1 MILCKSTQNKK
12 TRPIKTIQVTI
23 EDFPRRPAYHFKT
36 EQERTKFI
44 KRLERLCRGSMEYRQ
59 YVKYLREN
67 MDMNRCEVLQGLVSS
82 KEKQYSIEIHHEPLT
97 LFSIVDIVLAKY
109 EDLGRCI
116 DPFAI
121 ANDVMCLHYEG
132 KVGLIPLSKTMHE
145 LVHAGQVFIP
155 LTHIYQYEGL
165 VQFVDEYE
173 QWINPNI
180 QDALQYKIDMTLK
193 CGDIQSD
200 ILNPEFVYVDVDG
213 YTLPQIPD
221 EWGKR
226 KLLTDPEDLA
236 NFDRLRA
243 NNSSDSNATEAP
255 AEFRIGD
262 TL

>member
-59 YVKYLREN
+59 YVKFLREK
-67 MDMNRCEVLQGLVSS
+67 MDMNRCEVLQGLAST
-82 KEKQYSIEIHHEPLT
+82 KDKQYSIEIHHEPLT
-97 LFSIVDIVLAKY
+97 LFAIVDIVLSKY
-109 EDLGRCI
+109 EDLGRMI

-165 VQFVDEYE
+165 CL
-173 QWINPNI
+173 I
-180 QDALQYKIDMTLK
+180 
-193 CGDIQSD
+193 S
-200 ILNPEFVYVDVDG
+200 
-213 YTLPQIPD
+213 
-221 EWGKR
+221 
-226 KLLTDPEDLA
+226 
-236 NFDRLRA
+236 
-243 NNSSDSNATEAP
+243 
-255 AEFRIGD
+255 
-262 TL
+262 